1 MTAASTDAAPA
12 GQPASPSRS
21 PSPTKGDRTR
31 RRLLDAAAAEVARH
45 GRAGA
50 SLTAIAA
57 AAGLKPGSIYFHFG
71 SRGQLIDAMLEEGVR
86 ESLARLDRAMAEV
99 TQPDDR
105 PGGGPAARPGDR
117 PGAGPA
123 ARPGDPRARLQAAIR
138 AHLDALADLRDYAA
152 VVLAPALALEG
163 PPGAAFRALRGAYL
177 RQWSALVAD
186 AQAAGVLA
194 AGIPPRTVRD
204 LLLGALN
211 HTGLAGR
218 PPAETAAAVERL
230 ILLPPEPPQE
240 PSHA

>member
-12 GQPASPSRS
+12 GQPPSTSRC

-71 SRGQLIDAMLEEGVR
+71 SRDQLIDAMLEEGVR

-99 TQPDDR
+99 TQPGDR
-105 PGGGPAARPGDR
+105 PGGGPAARPGD
-117 PGAGPA
+117 
-123 ARPGDPRARLQAAIR
+123 PRARLRAAIR

-230 ILLPPEPPQE
+230 IFLPPEPPQE